1 MTKKRHTIPKR
12 VEKRAYQETGCACAF
27 CQEKEI
33 ASLQVHHI
41 DGDPAN
47 NQLEN
52 LLVVCAT
59 CHGKITGGVI
69 SQADVILQK
78 RIAHFGALKPVDR
91 GDGDSVRVNIVG
103 SNFRGDVAH
112 TITKI
117 TTPRPPKMQYPVGS
131 IGANLEMKGYI
142 DYLISRYFE
151 YRKADSSYGQKGT
164 FSHAVIYK
172 NIQRKFGYKTFF
184 MPENH
189 FEALARYLKE
199 CIDKTIQGKRNRA
212 QGKRNYHSYSE
223 HGKPA

>member
-1 MTKKRHTIPKR
+1 MSKKRHTIPKP
-12 VEKRAYQETGCACAF
+12 VEKRAYQETGSACAF
-27 CQEKEI
+27 CREREI
-33 ASLQVHHI
+33 ASLEVHHI

-47 NQLEN
+47 NKLEN
-52 LLVVCAT
+52 LLVVCGT

-69 SQADVILQK
+69 SLADVAFQK
-78 RIAHFGALKPVDR
+78 RMAHFGELKPVDR
-91 GDGDSVRVNIVG
+91 GNEASVRVNIVG

-117 TTPRPPKMQYPVGS
+117 TASRPLKMQYPIRS

-142 DYLISRYFE
+142 DYLLSRYFD
-151 YRKADSSYGQKGT
+151 YRKADSSYGRKGG
-164 FSHAVIYK
+164 FSHAVIHK

-184 MPENH
+184 TPEDH

-199 CIDKTIQGKRNRA
+199 GIDRTIQGKRNRA

-223 HGKPA
+223 HGKTA